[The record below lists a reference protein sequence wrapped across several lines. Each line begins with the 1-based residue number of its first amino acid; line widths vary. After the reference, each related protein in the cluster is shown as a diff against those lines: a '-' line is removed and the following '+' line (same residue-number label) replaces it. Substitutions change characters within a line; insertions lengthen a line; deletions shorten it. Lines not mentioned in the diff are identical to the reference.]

1 MQIEHGSRAT
11 TEAPQETHVSM
22 GRRRVLSTMAGLL
35 ALGTLDV
42 QAIQAYPQRP
52 ITLIVPFV
60 PSGPVDIAGRTIGA
74 ALGASLGQSVV
85 IVNKAGAGGGI
96 GAAEISRSQPDGHQ
110 LLIALDSILTV
121 NPTFYRDQGYAA
133 QPLDPIG
140 MVGELSS
147 VLVVN
152 AKSPIRSVS
161 DFIDHARKTT
171 MMSGSGGNGTAG
183 HLYAEWLK
191 RDFGL
196 KLEHVPYKG
205 LAPAVK
211 DLLTGEIDCI
221 VALIPGVL
229 PHVQAGTLRALG
241 LTSPRPQ
248 VLLPDVRPL
257 SAQGLKGFEGASW
270 LAVMA
275 PLGIDSSILSRLGK
289 ALSNAVSAPET
300 VKRLQAAGIDP
311 FYRDARHVRERIATE
326 SKQWETLLA
335 QIKDNENPPDQ
346 TAGKQTSQ
354 S

>member
-1 MQIEHGSRAT
+1 MQTEQDKGAT
-11 TEAPQETHVSM
+11 KYVARESNVSI
-22 GRRRVLSTMAGLL
+22 GRRQVLATMAGLF
-35 ALGTLDV
+35 ALTMAETRAV
-42 QAIQAYPQRP
+42 QGYPQRP

-60 PSGPVDIAGRTIGA
+60 PSGPVDIAGRTVGA
-74 ALGASLGQSVV
+74 ALGTRLGQSVV

-96 GAAEISRSQPDGHQ
+96 GASEISRSQPDGHQ

-121 NPTFYRDQGYAA
+121 NPIFYRDQDYAA

-161 DFIDHARKTT
+161 NFIDHARKTT

-191 RDFGL
+191 RDFDL

-211 DLLTGEIDCI
+211 DLLAGEIDCI

-229 PHVQAGTLRALG
+229 PHIQAGNLRALG
-241 LTSPRPQ
+241 LTSPRSQ
-248 VLLPDVRPL
+248 VLLPDVEPL
-257 SAQGLKGFEGASW
+257 SAQGLTGFEGASW

-275 PLGIDSSILSRLGK
+275 PPGIESSTLSILTS
-289 ALSNAVSAPET
+289 ALSNAVNSPET
-300 VKRLQAAGIDP
+300 VTRLQAAGIDP
-311 FYRDARHVRERIATE
+311 FYRDAQYVRERIATE
-326 SKQWETLLA
+326 SKQWETLLE
-335 QIKDNENPPDQ
+335 QIKHNENAASQ
-346 TAGKQTSQ
+346 TRAGK
-354 S
+354 